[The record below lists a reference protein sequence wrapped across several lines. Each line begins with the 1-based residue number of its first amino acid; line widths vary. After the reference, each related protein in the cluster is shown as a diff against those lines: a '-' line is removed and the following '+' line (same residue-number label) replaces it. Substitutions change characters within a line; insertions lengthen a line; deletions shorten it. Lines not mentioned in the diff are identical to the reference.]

1 MLDKWALNQ
10 SQVKKIISWYLWEN
24 KPKGEYAKKVY
35 KLIYPGYLWEIG
47 SAHLGFA
54 EYYLA
59 GGWIAL
65 IVVNFF
71 LGLFFNKLWYEFLL
85 NFNDPIAQ
93 IKYSLY
99 LSFLFMV
106 FTRGYLLQITFL
118 YFTIFIP
125 FHFFSNK
132 WNKRYR

>member
-1 MLDKWALNQ
+1 MIEAYN
-10 SQVKKIISWYLWEN
+10 KIYE
-24 KPKGEYAKKVY
+24 
-35 KLIYPGYLWEIG
+35 GYLWEVG
-47 SAHLGFA
+47 AAHLGFA

-65 IVVNFF
+65 ITVNFF
-71 LGLFFNKLWYEFLL
+71 IGLFFQKLWYEFLF

-99 LSFLFMV
+99 LSFFFIV

-125 FHFFSNK
+125 FHYFSNI
-132 WNKRYR
+132 WSKRYR